1 MEAPVILATSWFV
14 CRWCVDRLD
23 VRRTVSARS
32 LMGLAAFLVLM
43 SVEVDMGA
51 VLGRSLVDQLSS
63 YGSLF
68 GAIGLA
74 AQVVFAMFPL
84 IQVWRR

>member
-1 MEAPVILATSWFV
+1 MLAASWFV

-23 VRRTVSARS
+23 VRRAVSARS

-43 SVEVDMGA
+43 SVEVGMGA

>member
-1 MEAPVILATSWFV
+1 
-14 CRWCVDRLD
+14 
-23 VRRTVSARS
+23 
-32 LMGLAAFLVLM
+32 MGLAAFLVLM
-43 SVEVDMGA
+43 SVEVGMGA

>member
-1 MEAPVILATSWFV
+1 MLAASWFV

-23 VRRTVSARS
+23 VRRTVSAAS

-43 SVEVDMGA
+43 SVEVGMGA

>member
-1 MEAPVILATSWFV
+1 MEAPVILAASWFV